1 MSLKPLYS
9 LRHSLALRLTLWY
22 AGIFLLSAGI
32 AFAFFYYLITST
44 IRGRTDQDLLAE
56 VRSFSSVML
65 RQGIE
70 AVKRQAVLESQ
81 AAGEKKIFIQ
91 LVYPDG
97 RVFSSSNM
105 SYFRN
110 IPVATEAIRLM
121 LDQGEPLFATISSPD
136 RSHAIRVVY
145 ALLGPGLIVHLG
157 QAMDDLTRIIDA
169 FQKTFV
175 ATMTMLFIL
184 AAVIGW
190 FMARR
195 ALAGVESLTRTARRI
210 SGSSLTERV
219 PVTGRADEIDQLAV
233 TFNQMLERIQTL
245 VTSIKEMTDNIA
257 HDLKSP
263 ITRIRGQAEL
273 TLLGSGSGSRE
284 EYEAMAASV
293 IEECDRLIEMIN
305 TMLFISRTEAGVTQP
320 ELAEMDIAA
329 LVRDACRLFR
339 APAEE
344 KRIALDGR
352 GPERLALSGDIRLI
366 QRLVGNLLDNAI
378 KYTGENGRVDVTV
391 RSPAGGWVEIEVRD
405 TGPGISATDL
415 PHVFER
421 FYRGDP
427 SRSRTGAGLGLSF
440 ARAVARAHGGEV
452 TSASSPG
459 EGSTFT
465 VTLPVRPGAPEMA
478 PR

>member
-1 MSLKPLYS
+1 MSLKRLSS

-22 AGIFLLSAGI
+22 AGIFLVSAGI

-65 RQGIE
+65 GQGIE

-105 SYFRN
+105 SYFHN
-110 IPVATEAIRLM
+110 IPVATEAISRM
-121 LDQGEPLFATISSPD
+121 LDQGEPLFATVSSPD
-136 RSHAIRVVY
+136 RSHEIRVVY

-169 FQKTFV
+169 FQRTFV
-175 ATMTMLFIL
+175 AIMAVLFIL

-195 ALAGVESLTRTARRI
+195 ALAGVENVTRTARRI

-219 PVTGRADEIDQLAV
+219 PVAGREDEIDQLAV
-233 TFNQMLERIQTL
+233 TFNQMLDRIQTL
-245 VTSIKEMTDNIA
+245 VSGIKEMTDNIA

-263 ITRIRGQAEL
+263 ITRIRGEAEL
-273 TLLGSGSGSRE
+273 TLVGSGSRE
-284 EYEAMAASV
+284 EYEAAAASA

-320 ELAEMDIAA
+320 ERAEMDIAA
-329 LVRDACRLFR
+329 LVRDACRLFK

-344 KRIALDGR
+344 KGITLDGR
-352 GPERLALSGDIRLI
+352 GPERLALSGDIRLL
-366 QRLVGNLLDNAI
+366 QRMIGNLLDNAI
-378 KYTGENGRVDVTV
+378 KYTRANGRVDVAV
-391 RSPAGGWVEIEVRD
+391 RSPAGGRVEIEVRD

-427 SRSRTGAGLGLSF
+427 SRSLTGAGLGLSF
-440 ARAVARAHGGEV
+440 ARAVARAHGGDI
-452 TSASSPG
+452 TAASSPG
-459 EGSTFT
+459 DGSTFT
-465 VTLPVRPGAPEMA
+465 VTLPVRPDQSEMA

>member
-1 MSLKPLYS
+1 MSLKRLHS

-110 IPVATEAIRLM
+110 IPVATEAISRM
-121 LDQGEPLFATISSPD
+121 LEKGEPLFATVSSPD
-136 RSHAIRVVY
+136 RSHEIRVVY

-169 FQKTFV
+169 FQRTFV
-175 ATMTMLFIL
+175 AIMAVLFIL

-195 ALAGVESLTRTARRI
+195 ALTGVENVTRTARRI

-219 PVTGRADEIDQLAV
+219 PVTGREDEIDQLAV
-233 TFNQMLERIQTL
+233 TFNQMLDRIQTL
-245 VTSIKEMTDNIA
+245 VSGIKEMTDNIA

-263 ITRIRGQAEL
+263 ITRIRGEAEL
-273 TLLGSGSGSRE
+273 TLVGSGSRE
-284 EYEAMAASV
+284 EYEAAAASA

-320 ELAEMDIAA
+320 ERAEMDIAA
-329 LVRDACRLFR
+329 LVRDACRLFK

-344 KRIALDGR
+344 KGIALDGR
-352 GPERLALSGDIRLI
+352 GPERLALAGDIRLV
-366 QRLVGNLLDNAI
+366 QRMVGNLLDNAI
-378 KYTGENGRVDVTV
+378 KYTHAGGRVDVAV
-391 RSPAGGWVEIEVRD
+391 RSPAGGRVEIEVRD

-427 SRSRTGAGLGLSF
+427 SRTQTGAGLGLSF
-440 ARAVARAHGGEV
+440 ARAVARAHGGDI
-452 TSASSPG
+452 TAASAPG
-459 EGSTFT
+459 GGSTFT
-465 VTLPVRPGAPEMA
+465 VTLPANPGAPEMA
-478 PR
+478 SR

>member
-1 MSLKPLYS
+1 MSLKRLPS
-9 LRHSLALRLTLWY
+9 RRHTLALRLTLWY

-110 IPVATEAIRLM
+110 IPVATEAISRM
-121 LDQGEPLFATISSPD
+121 LEQGEPLFATVSSPD
-136 RSHAIRVVY
+136 RSHEIRVVY

-157 QAMDDLTRIIDA
+157 QALDDLTRIIDA
-169 FQKTFV
+169 FQRTFV
-175 ATMTMLFIL
+175 AIMAVLFIL

-195 ALAGVESLTRTARRI
+195 ALAGVENVTRTARRI

-219 PVTGRADEIDQLAV
+219 PVTGREDEIDQLAV
-233 TFNQMLERIQTL
+233 TFNQMLDRIQTL
-245 VTSIKEMTDNIA
+245 VTGIKEMTDNIA

-273 TLLGSGSGSRE
+273 ALVGSGSRE
-284 EYEAMAASV
+284 DYEAMAGSA

-305 TMLFISRTEAGVTQP
+305 TMLFISRTEAGVTRP
-320 ELAEMDIAA
+320 EHAELDIAA
-329 LVRDACRLFR
+329 LVRDACRLFQ

-344 KRIALDGR
+344 KGIALDGR
-352 GPERLALSGDIRLI
+352 GPERLALSGDIRLV
-366 QRLVGNLLDNAI
+366 QRMVGNLLDNAI
-378 KYTGENGRVDVTV
+378 KYTRAGGRVDVAV
-391 RSPAGGWVEIEVRD
+391 RSPAGGRVEIEVRD

-427 SRSRTGAGLGLSF
+427 SRSQTGAGLGLSF
-440 ARAVARAHGGEV
+440 ARAVARAHGGDI
-452 TSASSPG
+452 TAASSPG
-459 EGSTFT
+459 GGSTFT
-465 VTLPVRPGAPEMA
+465 VTLPVRPGPA
-478 PR
+478 

>member
-1 MSLKPLYS
+1 MSLKRLSS

-22 AGIFLLSAGI
+22 AGIFLVSAGI

-65 RQGIE
+65 GQGIE

-110 IPVATEAIRLM
+110 IPVATEAISRM
-121 LDQGEPLFATISSPD
+121 LDQGEPLFATVSSPD
-136 RSHAIRVVY
+136 RSHEIRVVY

-169 FQKTFV
+169 FQRTFV
-175 ATMTMLFIL
+175 AIMAVLFIL

-195 ALAGVESLTRTARRI
+195 ALAGVENVTRTARRI

-219 PVTGRADEIDQLAV
+219 PVTGREDEIDQLAV
-233 TFNQMLERIQTL
+233 TFNQMLDRIQTL
-245 VTSIKEMTDNIA
+245 VSGIKEMTDNIA

-263 ITRIRGQAEL
+263 ITRIRGEAEL
-273 TLLGSGSGSRE
+273 TLVGSGSRE
-284 EYEAMAASV
+284 EYEAAAASA

-320 ELAEMDIAA
+320 ERAEMDIAA
-329 LVRDACRLFR
+329 LVRDACRLFK

-344 KRIALDGR
+344 KGITLDGR
-352 GPERLALSGDIRLI
+352 GPERLALSGDIRLL
-366 QRLVGNLLDNAI
+366 QRMIGNLLDNAI
-378 KYTGENGRVDVTV
+378 KYTRANGRVDVAV
-391 RSPAGGWVEIEVRD
+391 RSPAGGRVEIEVRD

-427 SRSRTGAGLGLSF
+427 SRSQTGAGLGLSF
-440 ARAVARAHGGEV
+440 ARAVARAHGGEI
-452 TSASSPG
+452 TAASSPG
-459 EGSTFT
+459 DGSTFT
-465 VTLPVRPGAPEMA
+465 VTLPVRPDQSEMA

>member
-1 MSLKPLYS
+1 MSLKRLPS

-44 IRGRTDQDLLAE
+44 IRGRADQDLLAE

-110 IPVATEAIRLM
+110 IPVATEAISRM
-121 LDQGEPLFATISSPD
+121 LDQGEPLFATVSSPD
-136 RSHAIRVVY
+136 RSHEIRVVY

-169 FQKTFV
+169 FQRTFV
-175 ATMTMLFIL
+175 AIMAVLFIL

-195 ALAGVESLTRTARRI
+195 ALAGVENVTRTARRI

-219 PVTGRADEIDQLAV
+219 PVTGREDEIDQLAV
-233 TFNQMLERIQTL
+233 TFNQMLDRIQTL
-245 VTSIKEMTDNIA
+245 VSGIKEMTDNIA

-263 ITRIRGQAEL
+263 ITRIRGEAEQAL
-273 TLLGSGSGSRE
+273 SGSG
-284 EYEAMAASV
+284 A
-293 IEECDRLIEMIN
+293 
-305 TMLFISRTEAGVTQP
+305 
-320 ELAEMDIAA
+320 
-329 LVRDACRLFR
+329 
-339 APAEE
+339 
-344 KRIALDGR
+344 GR
-352 GPERLALSGDIRLI
+352 GKITRPWRRA
-366 QRLVGNLLDNAI
+366 
-378 KYTGENGRVDVTV
+378 
-391 RSPAGGWVEIEVRD
+391 
-405 TGPGISATDL
+405 
-415 PHVFER
+415 
-421 FYRGDP
+421 P
-427 SRSRTGAGLGLSF
+427 SRSATG
-440 ARAVARAHGGEV
+440 
-452 TSASSPG
+452 
-459 EGSTFT
+459 
-465 VTLPVRPGAPEMA
+465 
-478 PR
+478 

>member
-1 MSLKPLYS
+1 MSLKRLFS

-44 IRGRTDQDLLAE
+44 IRGRADQDLLAE
-56 VRSFSSVML
+56 VRSFSSVVL
-65 RQGIE
+65 SQGIE

-105 SYFRN
+105 SYFSN
-110 IPVATEAIRLM
+110 IPVSTEAISRM
-121 LDQGEPLFATISSPD
+121 LDQGEPLFATVSSPD
-136 RSHAIRVVY
+136 RSHEIRVVY
-145 ALLGPGLIVHLG
+145 ALIGPGLIVHLG
-157 QAMDDLTRIIDA
+157 HSMDNLTRIIDA
-169 FQKTFV
+169 FQRTFV
-175 ATMTMLFIL
+175 AIMAGLFIL
-184 AAVIGW
+184 AAAIGW

-195 ALAGVESLTRTARRI
+195 ALAGVENVTRTARRI

-233 TFNQMLERIQTL
+233 TFNQMLDRIQIL
-245 VTSIKEMTDNIA
+245 VTGIKEMTDNIA

-263 ITRIRGQAEL
+263 ITRIRGEAEQAL
-273 TLLGSGSGSRE
+273 SGSGSGSRE
-284 EYEAMAASV
+284 DYEAMAASA

-329 LVRDACRLFR
+329 LVRDACRLFQ
-339 APAEE
+339 AAAEE
-344 KRIALDGR
+344 KGIALDGR
-352 GPERLALSGDIRLI
+352 GPERLALSGDVRLL
-366 QRLVGNLLDNAI
+366 QRMLGNLLDNAI
-378 KYTGENGRVDVTV
+378 KYTRANGRVDVAV
-391 RSPAGGWVEIEVRD
+391 RSPAGGRVEIEVRD
-405 TGPGISATDL
+405 NGPGISATDL

-427 SRSRTGAGLGLSF
+427 SRSQTGAGLGLSF
-440 ARAVARAHGGEV
+440 ARAVARAHGGEI
-452 TSASSPG
+452 TAASAPG
-459 EGSTFT
+459 DGSTFT
-465 VTLPVRPGAPEMA
+465 VTLPVRPDQSEMP

>member
-1 MSLKPLYS
+1 MSLKRLPS

-110 IPVATEAIRLM
+110 IPVATEAISRM
-121 LDQGEPLFATISSPD
+121 LDQGEPLFATVSSPD
-136 RSHAIRVVY
+136 RSHEIRVVY

-169 FQKTFV
+169 FQRTFV
-175 ATMTMLFIL
+175 AIMAVLFIL

-195 ALAGVESLTRTARRI
+195 ALAGVENVTRTARRI

-219 PVTGRADEIDQLAV
+219 PVTGREDEIDQLAV
-233 TFNQMLERIQTL
+233 TFNQMLDRIQTL
-245 VTSIKEMTDNIA
+245 VTGIKEMTDNIA

-263 ITRIRGQAEL
+263 ITRIRGEAEL
-273 TLLGSGSGSRE
+273 TLVGSGSRE
-284 EYEAMAASV
+284 EYEAAAASA

-320 ELAEMDIAA
+320 ERAEMDIAA
-329 LVRDACRLFR
+329 LVRDACRLFK

-344 KRIALDGR
+344 KGITLDGR
-352 GPERLALSGDIRLI
+352 GPERLALSGDIRLV
-366 QRLVGNLLDNAI
+366 QRMIGNLLDNAI
-378 KYTGENGRVDVTV
+378 KYTRAGGRVDVAV
-391 RSPAGGWVEIEVRD
+391 RSPAGGRVEIEVRD

-427 SRSRTGAGLGLSF
+427 SRSQTGVGLGLSF
-440 ARAVARAHGGEV
+440 ARAVARAHGGEI
-452 TSASSPG
+452 TAASSPG
-459 EGSTFT
+459 DGSTFT
-465 VTLPVRPGAPEMA
+465 VTLPVRPDQSEMA

>member
-1 MSLKPLYS
+1 MSLKRLSS

-22 AGIFLLSAGI
+22 AGIFLVSAGI

-105 SYFRN
+105 SYFHN
-110 IPVATEAIRLM
+110 IPVATEAISRM
-121 LDQGEPLFATISSPD
+121 LDQGEPLFATVSSPD
-136 RSHAIRVVY
+136 RSHEIRVVY

-169 FQKTFV
+169 FQRTFV
-175 ATMTMLFIL
+175 AIMAVLFIL

-195 ALAGVESLTRTARRI
+195 ALAGVENVTRTARRI

-219 PVTGRADEIDQLAV
+219 PVTGREDEIDQLAV
-233 TFNQMLERIQTL
+233 TFNQMLDRIQTL
-245 VTSIKEMTDNIA
+245 VSGIKEMTDNIA

-263 ITRIRGQAEL
+263 ITRIRGEAEL
-273 TLLGSGSGSRE
+273 TLVGSGSRE
-284 EYEAMAASV
+284 EYEAAAASA

-320 ELAEMDIAA
+320 ERAEMDIAA
-329 LVRDACRLFR
+329 LVRDACRLFK

-344 KRIALDGR
+344 KGITLDGR
-352 GPERLALSGDIRLI
+352 GPERLALSGDIRLL
-366 QRLVGNLLDNAI
+366 QRMVGNLLDNAI
-378 KYTGENGRVDVTV
+378 KYTSANGRVEVAV
-391 RSPAGGWVEIEVRD
+391 RSPAGGRVEIEVRD

-427 SRSRTGAGLGLSF
+427 SRSLTGAGLGLSF
-440 ARAVARAHGGEV
+440 ARAVARAHGGEI
-452 TSASSPG
+452 TAASSPG
-459 EGSTFT
+459 DGSTFT
-465 VTLPVRPGAPEMA
+465 VTLPVRPGQSEMA
-478 PR
+478 QR

>member
-1 MSLKPLYS
+1 MSLKRLPS

-105 SYFRN
+105 SYFHN
-110 IPVATEAIRLM
+110 IPVATEAISRM
-121 LDQGEPLFATISSPD
+121 LAQGEPLFATVSSPD
-136 RSHAIRVVY
+136 RSHEIRVVY

-169 FQKTFV
+169 FQRTFV
-175 ATMTMLFIL
+175 AIMAGLFIL

-195 ALAGVESLTRTARRI
+195 ALAGVENVTRTARRI

-219 PVTGRADEIDQLAV
+219 PVTGREDEIDQLAV
-233 TFNQMLERIQTL
+233 TFNQMLDRIQTL
-245 VTSIKEMTDNIA
+245 VTGIKEMTDNIA

-263 ITRIRGQAEL
+263 ITRIRGEAEL
-273 TLLGSGSGSRE
+273 ALVGSGSRE
-284 EYEAMAASV
+284 DYEAMAASA

-320 ELAEMDIAA
+320 ELAQMDIAA
-329 LVRDACRLFR
+329 LVRDACRLFQ

-344 KRIALDGR
+344 KGIALDGR
-352 GPERLALSGDIRLI
+352 WPERLALAGDIRLV
-366 QRLVGNLLDNAI
+366 QRMIGNLLDNAI
-378 KYTGENGRVDVTV
+378 KYTCASGRVDVAV
-391 RSPAGGWVEIEVRD
+391 RSPAGGRVQIEVRD

-440 ARAVARAHGGEV
+440 ARAVARAHGGDI
-452 TSASSPG
+452 TAASSPG
-459 EGSTFT
+459 DGSTFT
-465 VTLPVRPGAPEMA
+465 VTLPVRQGQSAMA

>member
-1 MSLKPLYS
+1 MSLKRLSS
-9 LRHSLALRLTLWY
+9 LRHSLAVRLTLWY

-110 IPVATEAIRLM
+110 IPVATEAISRM
-121 LDQGEPLFATISSPD
+121 LEQGEPLFATVSSPD
-136 RSHAIRVVY
+136 RSHEIRVVY

-169 FQKTFV
+169 FQRTFV
-175 ATMTMLFIL
+175 AIMAVLFIL

-195 ALAGVESLTRTARRI
+195 ALAGVENVTRTARRI

-219 PVTGRADEIDQLAV
+219 PVTGREDEIDQLAV
-233 TFNQMLERIQTL
+233 TFNQMLDRIQTL
-245 VTSIKEMTDNIA
+245 VTGIKEMTDNIA

-263 ITRIRGQAEL
+263 ITRIRGEAEL
-273 TLLGSGSGSRE
+273 TLSGSGARE
-284 EYEAMAASV
+284 DYEAMAASA

-305 TMLFISRTEAGVTQP
+305 TMLFISRTEAGVTRP

-329 LVRDACRLFR
+329 LVRDACRLFQ

-344 KRIALDGR
+344 KGIALDSR
-352 GPERLALSGDIRLI
+352 GPERLALSGDIRLV
-366 QRLVGNLLDNAI
+366 QRMVGNLLDNAI
-378 KYTGENGRVDVTV
+378 KYTCANGRVDLAV
-391 RSPAGGWVEIEVRD
+391 RSAAGGRVEIEVRD
-405 TGPGISATDL
+405 TGPGIAAADL

-427 SRSRTGAGLGLSF
+427 SRSQTGAGLGLSF
-440 ARAVARAHGGEV
+440 ARAVARAHGGDI
-452 TSASSPG
+452 TAASSPG
-459 EGSTFT
+459 GGSTFT
-465 VTLPVRPGAPEMA
+465 VTLPVRPGPV
-478 PR
+478 

>member
-1 MSLKPLYS
+1 MSLKRLSS

-22 AGIFLLSAGI
+22 AGIFLVSAGI

-70 AVKRQAVLESQ
+70 SVKRQAVLESQ

-110 IPVATEAIRLM
+110 IPVATEAISRM
-121 LDQGEPLFATISSPD
+121 LDQGEPLFATVSSPD
-136 RSHAIRVVY
+136 RSHEIRVVY

-169 FQKTFV
+169 FQRTFV
-175 ATMTMLFIL
+175 ASMAVLFIL

-195 ALAGVESLTRTARRI
+195 ALAGVENVTRTARRI

-219 PVTGRADEIDQLAV
+219 PVTGREDEIDQLAV
-233 TFNQMLERIQTL
+233 TFNQMLDRIQTL
-245 VTSIKEMTDNIA
+245 VTGIKEMTDNIA

-284 EYEAMAASV
+284 EYEAMAGSA

-320 ELAEMDIAA
+320 ELAQMDIAA
-329 LVRDACRLFR
+329 LVRDACRLFQ

-344 KRIALDGR
+344 KGITLDGR
-352 GPERLALSGDIRLI
+352 GPERLALSGDIRLAPAHD
-366 QRLVGNLLDNAI
+366 R
-378 KYTGENGRVDVTV
+378 E
-391 RSPAGGWVEIEVRD
+391 PAGQRHQIHPRQRPRGCRGALPGRRPGGD
-405 TGPGISATDL
+405 RGAGHRPRHLCNRPAACLRTLLPRGPQPLADRGGPGSQL
-415 PHVFER
+415 RPR
-421 FYRGDP
+421 RRPRPRRGHH
-427 SRSRTGAGLGLSF
+427 SRKLTGRRQHFQRDAAGTSR
-440 ARAVARAHGGEV
+440 
-452 TSASSPG
+452 
-459 EGSTFT
+459 
-465 VTLPVRPGAPEMA
+465 PV
-478 PR
+478 

>member
-1 MSLKPLYS
+1 MSLKRLSS

-22 AGIFLLSAGI
+22 AGIFLVSAGI

-65 RQGIE
+65 GQGIE

-105 SYFRN
+105 SYFHN
-110 IPVATEAIRLM
+110 IPVATEAISRM
-121 LDQGEPLFATISSPD
+121 LDQGEPLFATVSSPD
-136 RSHAIRVVY
+136 RSHEIRVVY

-169 FQKTFV
+169 FQRTFV
-175 ATMTMLFIL
+175 AIMAVLFIL

-195 ALAGVESLTRTARRI
+195 ALAGVENVTRTARRI

-219 PVTGRADEIDQLAV
+219 PVTGREDEIDQLAV
-233 TFNQMLERIQTL
+233 TFNQMLDRIQTL
-245 VTSIKEMTDNIA
+245 VSGIKEMTDNIA

-263 ITRIRGQAEL
+263 ITRIRGEAEL
-273 TLLGSGSGSRE
+273 TLVGSGSRE
-284 EYEAMAASV
+284 EYEAAAASA

-320 ELAEMDIAA
+320 ERAEMDIAA
-329 LVRDACRLFR
+329 LVRDACRLFK

-344 KRIALDGR
+344 KGITLDGR
-352 GPERLALSGDIRLI
+352 GPERLALSGDIRLL
-366 QRLVGNLLDNAI
+366 QRMIGNLLDNAI
-378 KYTGENGRVDVTV
+378 KYTRANGRVDVAV
-391 RSPAGGWVEIEVRD
+391 RSLTGGRVEIEVRD

-427 SRSRTGAGLGLSF
+427 SRSLTGAGLGLSF
-440 ARAVARAHGGEV
+440 ARAVARAHGGDI
-452 TSASSPG
+452 TAASSPG
-459 EGSTFT
+459 DGSTFT
-465 VTLPVRPGAPEMA
+465 VTLPVRPDQSEMA

>member
-1 MSLKPLYS
+1 MSLKRLYS
-9 LRHSLALRLTLWY
+9 LRHTLAFRLTLWY
-22 AGIFLLSAGI
+22 AGIFLFSAGI

-70 AVKRQAVLESQ
+70 AVNRQAVLESQ

-91 LVYPDG
+91 LLYPDG

-105 SYFRN
+105 SYFHN
-110 IPVATEAIRLM
+110 IPVSTEAISRM
-121 LDQGEPLFATISSPD
+121 LEQGEPLFATVRSTD
-136 RSHAIRVVY
+136 RSHEIRVVY

-169 FQKTFV
+169 FQRTFV
-175 ATMTMLFIL
+175 AIMAVLFVL

-195 ALAGVESLTRTARRI
+195 ALAGVENVTRTAHRI

-219 PVTGRADEIDQLAV
+219 PVTGREDEIDRLAV
-233 TFNQMLERIQTL
+233 TFNQMLDRIQTL
-245 VTSIKEMTDNIA
+245 VSGIKEMTDNIA

-273 TLLGSGSGSRE
+273 ALLGSGSGE
-284 EYEAMAASV
+284 DYEAMAASAV
-293 IEECDRLIEMIN
+293 EECDRLIEMIN
-305 TMLFISRTEAGVTQP
+305 TMLFISRTEAGLTRP

-329 LVRDACRLFR
+329 LVRDACGLFQ

-344 KRIALDGR
+344 KGIALDGR
-352 GPERLALSGDIRLI
+352 GPERLALSGDIRLV
-366 QRLVGNLLDNAI
+366 QRMVGNLLDNAI
-378 KYTGENGRVDVTV
+378 KYTRVGGRVEVAV
-391 RSPAGGWVEIEVRD
+391 RSPAGGRVEIEVQD
-405 TGPGISATDL
+405 TGPGISASDL

-427 SRSRTGAGLGLSF
+427 SRSQTGAGLGLSF
-440 ARAVARAHGGEV
+440 ALAVARAHGGDI
-452 TSASSPG
+452 TAANLPGGGSS
-459 EGSTFT
+459 FI
-465 VTLPVRPGAPEMA
+465 VTLPVRAPGQPEMV